1 MSTDDEDKE
10 VSVCA
15 NCGKGEEE
23 SDKLKSCT
31 ACMMVKYC
39 SRDCQIAHRP
49 QHKKECRRRAAELH
63 DEEVF
68 KQPPPKDDCPIC
80 FLLLPRLRT
89 GWQNQSC
96 CGKVICSGCIHAP
109 LYDDQGNIVAEKKCP
124 FCRVPIP
131 SSVEETIELERKR
144 VEAGDAQAMYNIGCD
159 YRDGTNG
166 YPRDYTKAL
175 ELWYRSGELGH
186 AASYCNIGYSYS
198 NGRGVERDIKK
209 AKHYYELAAMSG
221 DSMARNNLGANEVR
235 AGNMERALKHYMIAV
250 RGGESKSL
258 EQIQKMYKLGHATKE
273 YYTAALQAYQEY
285 LSEIKSDQRDKA
297 AADYEGDRYY

>member
-1 MSTDDEDKE
+1 MPPYT
-10 VSVCA
+10 
-15 NCGKGEEE
+15 
-23 SDKLKSCT
+23 
-31 ACMMVKYC
+31 
-39 SRDCQIAHRP
+39 
-49 QHKKECRRRAAELH
+49 
-63 DEEVF
+63 DEEIV
-68 KQPPPKDDCPIC
+68 KRTNKRIKVDDP
-80 FLLLPRLRT
+80 
-89 GWQNQSC
+89 
-96 CGKVICSGCIHAP
+96 
-109 LYDDQGNIVAEKKCP
+109 
-124 FCRVPIP
+124 
-131 SSVEETIELERKR
+131 
-144 VEAGDAQAMYNIGCD
+144 EAIYNIGCD

-175 ELWYRSGELGH
+175 ELWHRSGELGH

-221 DSMARNNLGANEVR
+221 NSMARNNLGANEVR
-235 AGNMERALKHYMIAV
+235 AGNNMERALKHYMIAV

-273 YYTAALQAYQEY
+273 YYTAALQAYREY